1 MKLLQ
6 TLVEAVNSKAKLAAK
21 EILADGEKIA
31 SLARGSVSH
40 LKKTFGEK
48 LMDTPMALITQH
60 VRTYVDATL
69 SMRLNKDDL
78 EMVTHKV
85 VSALR
90 PYLNESAE
98 EADEDS
104 VEEAA
109 VGEMWTVHLQWR
121 DKDGKSWASG
131 NYNVKAPTKE
141 KAKSYAIKDR
151 EKKGYKEV
159 SATRATPGKAVKES
173 VIGIPGQEK
182 NVETVFHLI
191 LAEEID
197 AEEVLTQPEGP
208 MQRKAAKTMQS
219 WFDHIAGKEGLDPD
233 HDFESIM
240 LTVYELIEQN
250 YGEAAGKSPF
260 EESADPIRSG
270 DREDDDDDTNSD
282 EEDDLTEAARRID
295 RSKWYIV
302 NAQQEV
308 VAGPFDSPGEAT
320 RNMND
325 GTGSD
330 DGWEDIAKGSE
341 LMEGDLTEAT
351 RGRPRKNPPKEAKV
365 PGKRGRPAK
374 NAAKPAE
381 EKKPAPK
388 KDDDEDDEQG
398 SAKNL
403 AKSMEDDSDE
413 DDEDAKRADAAA
425 KDKPKKI
432 ADTSVKPEQLKDANK
447 KLSKQIQSAMDSYSV
462 KSAFELTKKLRAD
475 FPDITSDQLK
485 QASAIWKSE
494 NQ

>member
-282 EEDDLTEAARRID
+282 EEDDLTEA
-295 RSKWYIV
+295 
-302 NAQQEV
+302 
-308 VAGPFDSPGEAT
+308 
-320 RNMND
+320 
-325 GTGSD
+325 
-330 DGWEDIAKGSE
+330 
-341 LMEGDLTEAT
+341 
-351 RGRPRKNPPKEAKV
+351 KV

-374 NAAKPAE
+374 NAEKPAE
-381 EKKPAPK
+381 EKKPASK
-388 KDDDEDDEQG
+388 KDTDSDEDDKKV
-398 SAKNL
+398 STKAL

-413 DDEDAKRADAAA
+413 DDEDAKKADAAT

-447 KLSKQIQSAMDSYSV
+447 KLSKQIQSAMDSYNV